1 MDIEKTASSI
11 IHSAI
16 QIHKTLGPGLLESV
30 YQTCLAYE
38 LRQLGYKV
46 ETELKQPFQ
55 YKDITFDQG
64 YRIDMLVENSIIIE
78 NKTVDHILPVHEAQ
92 LITYLK
98 LRGCSLGFLINWK
111 VEFLKDGIKRKVN
124 NHPQKYIPK
133 NQIRLRNQK

>member
-1 MDIEKTASSI
+1 MDIEKIASDI
-11 IHSAI
+11 IDCAVK
-16 QIHKTLGPGLLESV
+16 IHIALGPGLLESV
-30 YQTCLAYE
+30 YQTCLAYD

-46 ETELKQPFQ
+46 ETEIKQPVQ
-55 YKDITFDQG
+55 YKEITFDQG

-111 VEFLKDGIKRKVN
+111 VSLLKNGIKRKVN
-124 NHPQKYIPK
+124 NHPSERK
-133 NQIRLRNQK
+133 NEPQSR